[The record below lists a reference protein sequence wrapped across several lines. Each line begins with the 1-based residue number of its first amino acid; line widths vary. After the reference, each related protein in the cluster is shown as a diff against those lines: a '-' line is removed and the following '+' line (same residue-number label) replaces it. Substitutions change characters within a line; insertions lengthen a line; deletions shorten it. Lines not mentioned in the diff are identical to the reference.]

1 MQMDTVLFIYCKPCF
16 VSPVRKIKSSAR
28 DTPWKVVGREF
39 CVSGSECLK
48 VVLEM
53 ETDYLK

>member
-1 MQMDTVLFIYCKPCF
+1 MQMDTVLFIYCKPF
-16 VSPVRKIKSSAR
+16 SVSPVRKIKSSVR
-28 DTPWKVVGREF
+28 DTPQKVAGREF
-39 CVSGSECLK
+39 CGSGSECSK